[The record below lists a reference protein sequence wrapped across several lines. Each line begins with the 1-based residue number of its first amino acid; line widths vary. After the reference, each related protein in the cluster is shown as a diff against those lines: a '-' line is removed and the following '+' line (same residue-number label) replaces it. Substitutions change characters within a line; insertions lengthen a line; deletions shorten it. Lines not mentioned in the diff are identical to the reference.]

1 MILVFGSLNM
11 DLVMQVPALPKPGE
25 TALSPGYLLQPGGK
39 GNNQAI
45 AAARAG
51 AEVIMVGSVGNDP
64 FGARLLDT
72 LKANGVGAAGVRVQ
86 SENTGVACICVDP
99 QGHNFITVGSGA
111 NMLTVADQVPE
122 ASLHIGATTVLMQ
135 MEVQPTENWT
145 LIRHAHESGAL
156 AMLNV
161 APASD
166 VPPAV
171 LELLDVLIVNE
182 HEGLPLA
189 RALDLPTDEPLAFAR
204 AIAEHSR
211 LTCVVTLGE
220 QGAIAASGGQAWT
233 MDAMRVRAIDA
244 TGAGDAFT
252 GVLAASLDGDYDLPM
267 ALHRAT
273 VAAGLTCE
281 ALGAQDS
288 LPTKSAIE
296 KSLQRVAPPRPA
308 H

>member
-11 DLVMQVPALPKPGE
+11 DLVMQVPSLPKIGE
-25 TALSPGYLLQPGGK
+25 TALSPGYLVQPGGK

-51 AEVIMVGSVGNDP
+51 AEVIMVGCVGNDG
-64 FGARLLDT
+64 FGTRLLQN
-72 LKANGVGAAGVRVQ
+72 LKDNDVGAAGVKVVDD
-86 SENTGVACICVDP
+86 NTGVACICVDP
-99 QGHNFITVGSGA
+99 QGRNFITVASGA
-111 NMLTVADQVPE
+111 NMLASANQVPE
-122 ASLHIGATTVLMQ
+122 ASLHVGATTVLMQ
-135 MEVQPTENWT
+135 MEVRAAENWG

-161 APASD
+161 APAAP

-171 LELLDVLIVNE
+171 LQLLDVLIVNE
-182 HEGLPLA
+182 HEAVPLA
-189 RALDLPTDEPLAFAR
+189 ADLGLSADQPLAFATGM
-204 AIAEHSR
+204 AERHR

-220 QGAIAASGGQAWT
+220 HGAVAAAGGKAWT
-233 MDAMRVRAIDA
+233 IDAMQIRAVDT

-252 GVLAASLDGDYDLPM
+252 GVLAASLDEDCPLPT

-273 VAAGLTCE
+273 VAAGLTCS

-288 LPTKSAIE
+288 LPRREAIDGALGL
-296 KSLQRVAPPRPA
+296 LQPPRLVS
-308 H
+308 